1 MPYIGKQPANVP
13 VTADDIPNNSI
24 TAAKIVDAAIT
35 IDDIGPNAVGNS
47 EMADDAI
54 GLNELSATGT
64 TNTSTFL
71 RGDNSWAVPPTTDIS
86 GKLSLSGG
94 AMTGA
99 ITTNSTFDGVD
110 IATRDAVLT
119 STTTTANAALPKA
132 GGTMTGNVTH
142 SSGYLDMGSG
152 HIYLADNAQVKFG
165 TSEDLQIYHDGS
177 NSYIRDAGTGDIHI
191 RSDAGFRVQNAG
203 GTENYIYAEANGK
216 VRLYYDNN
224 TKLDTTSTGID
235 VTGNI
240 DLDNGSEISISGD
253 GGNSGLLLR
262 GNDSAASIV
271 GTHGSQP
278 LVIRTNSAER
288 MRIDSAGKVG
298 IGTASPAITGLH
310 VYHATLNNVVRIE
323 SGDASAGIEFKDN
336 NTTNLPSIYNA
347 TDDLIVSTGGA
358 ESMRIDSSGNV
369 GIGTTSPA
377 RTLHVNSADAN
388 VASFE
393 GHQGEGLVIT
403 SGTNGRIDLLGY
415 DDGASDYN
423 NVMIRASG
431 TNGVYLHTDGY
442 IINYGT
448 YGKAWSLNHG
458 QVSFANGVERTYS
471 GVVNTGALIA
481 VGYYGD
487 NNGARYNYALFFA
500 MYGISAGNNIV
511 QIADA
516 SNRFSTSDVSGDLC
530 VYKSANSDTLKIK
543 NNLGVTTNVAINI
556 IQFQGN

>member
-13 VTADDIPNNSI
+13 VTADDIPNDSI

-47 EMADDAI
+47 EMADNAI

-224 TKLDTTSTGID
+224 TKLDTTANGIQVTD
-235 VTGNI
+235 RVTGSSNLI
-240 DLDNGSEISISGD
+240 LNTSDSNEKIHLDASGYIKLETAGS
-253 GGNSGLLLR
+253 
-262 GNDSAASIV
+262 
-271 GTHGSQP
+271 
-278 LVIRTNSAER
+278 ER
-288 MRIDSAGKVG
+288 MRIDSSGNVG